1 MDCVVCAEL
10 LESSVSACIPC
21 GHVFHLD
28 CLGTWLTEH
37 RNCPMCRKNYEL
49 TDMQILY
56 LPKDETN
63 LEIANADEEVKKK
76 WEIYTISD
84 KLKEERIQDQSHQAE
99 DAIITRVLSQS
110 VVRSQPSHNR
120 AGSSVIIIPSR
131 VQPSNNS
138 YLRELEEDGGGS
150 RRRRKKKR
158 PNWFALIFVIVVC
171 IVTFSAALA
180 NQDS

>member
-37 RNCPMCRKNYEL
+37 KNCPMCRKKYEL

-56 LPKDETN
+56 LPKDDTN
-63 LEIANADEEVKKK
+63 LEITNADEEIKKK
-76 WEIYTISD
+76 WKIYTISD
-84 KLKEERIQDQSHQAE
+84 KIKEEQFQDESRLAE
-99 DAIITRVLSQS
+99 DEIITRVISGS
-110 VVRSQPSHNR
+110 VVRSQTPHNR

-131 VQPSNNS
+131 GRPSNNS
-138 YLRELEEDGGGS
+138 SHAEQCSG
-150 RRRRKKKR
+150 RRGRKKKKN
-158 PNWFALIFVIVVC
+158 PIFLALAFIVIVG
-171 IVTFSAALA
+171 IVLFLVALA
-180 NQDS
+180 NQGS